1 MSKFEAIKLAGSTKK
16 LAELLGISYAAIA
29 QWKDI
34 PAMRLWQLKVLRPK
48 WFNDIKLRN
57 SARLD

>member
-34 PAMRLWQLKVLRPK
+34 PAMRLWQLKVLRPE
-48 WFNDIKLRN
+48 WFNDIKL
-57 SARLD
+57 